1 MKQERKIP
9 LKDYI
14 AGGAVANAITWIV
27 LGIGSS
33 TVPPNFFIATYLV
46 GSLFG
51 GFLVGR
57 KIKQEYVKTGLLTGI
72 FSFVV
77 HVYVFLGV
85 FWLLSVSTPPLEWH
99 AMIFSVLLLGSCL
112 GVFLSKF
119 IVLGRYAPAKEAS

>member
-14 AGGAVANAITWIV
+14 AGGAMANAITWIV

-33 TVPPNFFIATYLV
+33 AVPPDFFIATYLV
-46 GSLFG
+46 GSILG

-57 KIKQEYVKTGLLTGI
+57 KIRQEFVKTGLLTGI

-85 FWLLSVSTPPLEWH
+85 FWLLSIPAPPLEWH
-99 AMIFSVLLLGSCL
+99 AIIFSVLLLGSCL
-112 GVFLSKF
+112 GALLSKL
-119 IVLGRYAPAKEAS
+119 IILEKHEAQSSSE

>member
-14 AGGAVANAITWIV
+14 AGGAIANAITWIV

-57 KIKQEYVKTGLLTGI
+57 KMRQEYVKTGLLTGL

-77 HVYVFLGV
+77 HVYIFVGV
-85 FWLLSVSTPPLEWH
+85 FWIFSVPTPPLEWH

-112 GVFLSKF
+112 GALLSKF
-119 IVLGRYAPAKEAS
+119 IVLGRYAPAKESS